1 MHRIFVVFFFCWI
14 ACITLC
20 PGQPVSEDLPKV
32 TNSIAL
38 INVNLTTIAGKTPQK
53 SNVVIRNGVF
63 TAIGPNIPIPA
74 DAFRIQADSFYA
86 YPAFIDAFSYTG
98 IKEEESE
105 SRGPGPGIQGRG
117 ASRPPVDE
125 EGNIPLED
133 AGITPFQKARTSI
146 NAQDKS
152 IGSWREQGFAI
163 AHAVPRG
170 RMMPGTGAILVLS
183 GTDNDQLIWQENISL
198 FSQWAGARG
207 NYPATVI
214 GMMAKW
220 RALYHNASNNIL
232 HQSSYEANNSV
243 SRPEYNQAH
252 QALMPVVKKEMPVFF
267 RAPQVKDISRAL
279 ALQQDL
285 GFNMVI
291 ADAEQAWYLK
301 DRIKAAS
308 VPIVLSMDLPD
319 DKSESKSEKEKEAKE
334 KPESVPQADSIKTI
348 TGENPAIDPEK
359 TAFEKRRDESLRE
372 HRAQAATL
380 AKAGIPFSFGTMSVK
395 PGDFSKNLKLMLD
408 HGLTKDQA
416 LAALTINPAKL
427 LAIDKHAGTIE
438 TGKMANVVI
447 TNKPLFEKGTSI
459 RYVIVEGDLYE
470 YEIKEKK
477 KRSSSEESEAA
488 KLIAGTWSYTIESPD
503 QVRKG
508 SFKFSIDNG
517 VAGKIISDEITGGND
532 ELEGIVLD
540 GDELSFTFDHEIN
553 GQMVTLEFDLTIKE
567 DSFEGTVRVGDF
579 GTFPITGNRVAKP
592 E

>member
-1 MHRIFVVFFFCWI
+1 MHRKFVLVLFAWVTYS
-14 ACITLC
+14 TLC

-32 TNSIAL
+32 TSSIAL
-38 INVNLTTIAGKTPQK
+38 ININLTTAAGKTPQR

-63 TAIGPNIPIPA
+63 TAIGPNVPIPA
-74 DAFRIQADSFYA
+74 DAYRIHADSLYA
-86 YPAFIDAFSYTG
+86 YPGFIDAFSYTG

-105 SRGPGPGIQGRG
+105 SRGPSPNNQGRG

-133 AGITPFQKARTSI
+133 AGITPFQKARATI

-152 IGSWREQGFAI
+152 VSSWREQGFAI

-170 RMMPGTGAILVLS
+170 RMIPGTGAILVLS
-183 GTDNDQLIWQENISL
+183 GENNDQIIWKEDVSL

-207 NYPATVI
+207 NYPSTLI

-220 RALYHNASNNIL
+220 RELYHNASNNII
-232 HQSSYEANNSV
+232 HRSAYESSASI

-252 QALMPVVKKEMPVFF
+252 HALIPVVQKEIPVFF

-279 ALQQDL
+279 ALQEDL
-285 GFNMVI
+285 GFRLVI

-301 DRIKAAS
+301 ERIRSAS
-308 VPIVLSMDLPD
+308 IPIVLSLDLPD
-319 DKSESKSEKEKEAKE
+319 DKSSKSEDEKEEKE
-334 KPESVPQADSIKTI
+334 KPVSVPPADSIKTI
-348 TGENPAIDPEK
+348 TGENPAADPEK

-380 AKAGIPFSFGTMSVK
+380 ANAGIPFSFGTMSIK
-395 PGDFSKNLKLMLD
+395 SGDFSKNLKLMFD
-408 HGLTKDQA
+408 NGLTKDQA
-416 LAALTINPAKL
+416 LAALTIHPAKL
-427 LAIDKHAGTIE
+427 LSIDKHAGTIE
-438 TGKMANVVI
+438 AGKMANVVI
-447 TNKPLFEKGTSI
+447 TSKPLFEKGSAI
-459 RYVIVEGDLYE
+459 RFMIVEGDLYE

-477 KRSSSEESEAA
+477 KKSSAEDSEAT
-488 KLIAGTWSYTIESPD
+488 KTIAGTWNYTIDAPD

-508 SFKFSIDNG
+508 TFKFVRDNG
-517 VAGKIISDEITGGND
+517 FTGKITSNEITTGND
-532 ELEGIVLD
+532 ELEGIVVD
-540 GDELSFTFDHEIN
+540 GNELSFTFDYEIN
-553 GQMVTLEFDLTIKE
+553 GQMVTLEFDLTIS
-567 DSFEGTVRVGDF
+567 DDTFEGTVRVGDF